1 MLSGKV
7 PFQVRSS
14 ANTAD
19 AIMKQIKSG
28 LFSLQGPEWNEVSAA
43 AKKLI
48 KGTNGKVIFRTPNM
62 FAVITLKFMQKGL
75 SIEKFVQKMLME
87 WQTV

>member
-14 ANTAD
+14 GNTAD

-28 LFSLQGPEWNEVSAA
+28 HFDLQGPEWKDVSAA

-48 KGTNGKVIFRTPNM
+48 KGSVSYAPDYSSICFLY
-62 FAVITLKFMQKGL
+62 FA
-75 SIEKFVQKMLME
+75 
-87 WQTV
+87 